1 MKNLSFLFIALF
13 LALSAYGARPKDTNV
28 TASDTTLL
36 TFDSLS
42 VTRSGGIDSVTI
54 TIWAA
59 KGPDINNPAAYSI
72 MEHLNETLGGT
83 YAGNPVTDAEA
94 MLNYYA
100 DSIHQMLLHHPN
112 LPFIRKDVLQLYRG
126 LRMEKLAET
135 TAYVTM
141 SLLSESYDGGA
152 HGMMT
157 SNGFTVRK
165 SDGRILGCEII
176 RPFKDEQQKNEWNN
190 IIRRQLQKELNVAT
204 DEELTQMLLIEDT
217 LVPMPQSRIYL
228 TPEGLHLVWQPYEIA
243 PYAAGILHVTIPK
256 DIAMQYLNITGQ
268 RLLKSL

>member
-1 MKNLSFLFIALF
+1 MKKLFFLFIIPL
-13 LALSAYGARPKDTNV
+13 LALSTYGARAKNANV
-28 TASDTTLL
+28 TVTNTTSL

-42 VTRSGGIDSVTI
+42 VTRSGGIDSVII

-59 KGPDINNPAAYSI
+59 KGQEINNPAAYSV

-83 YAGNPVTDAEA
+83 YAGNPVTDTKA

-112 LPFIRKDVLQLYRG
+112 LPFIRKDILQLFRG
-126 LRMEKLAET
+126 LKMDKVAET

-141 SLLSESYDGGA
+141 SLISESYDGGA

-165 SDGRILGCEII
+165 SDGRILGNEII
-176 RPFKDEQQKNEWNN
+176 RPFKSEQQKNEWNN
-190 IIRRQLQKELNVAT
+190 IIRRQLQKELNAAT
-204 DEELTQMLLIEDT
+204 DEELTQMLLIDSPII
-217 LVPMPQSRIYL
+217 PMPQSRPYL

-256 DIAMQYLNITGQ
+256 DIALQYLNITGQ